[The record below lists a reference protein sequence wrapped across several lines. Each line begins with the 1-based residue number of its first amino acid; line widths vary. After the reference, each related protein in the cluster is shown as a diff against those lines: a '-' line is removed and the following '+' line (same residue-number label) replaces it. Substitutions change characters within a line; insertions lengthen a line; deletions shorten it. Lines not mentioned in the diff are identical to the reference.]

1 MSKFPMYRRI
11 DALFDTFHLIDEAET
26 SNETVVEYLVERGHN
41 ISVEAFE
48 QLRSGAGTQEMP
60 SAAVVSDIAG
70 FFRFS
75 SDYLTASEDDQRF
88 KDLQEQLD
96 TLRVFRQQGVKR
108 LRFRGQPTSSDRA
121 ALIRALRG

>member
-1 MSKFPMYRRI
+1 MSEFPMCRRI
-11 DALFDTFHLIDEAET
+11 DALFDTFHLVDEAEK
-26 SNETVVEYLVERGHN
+26 SNETLVAYLIERGHN

-48 QLRSGAGTQEMP
+48 RLRSGAGTPETT
-60 SAAVVSDIAG
+60 SAAVVADIAG

-75 SDYLTASEDDQRF
+75 TDYLTASEDDQRF